1 MKLKDKTT
9 DALGLR
15 ANTVPSHTNGISENR
30 APNHDEVRR
39 RAYEIYLER
48 GGVPGQ
54 ELEDW
59 FQAEREIESAAHFI
73 GATIGE
79 THKP

>member
-30 APNHDEVRR
+30 APNHD
-39 RAYEIYLER
+39 
-48 GGVPGQ
+48 
-54 ELEDW
+54 
-59 FQAEREIESAAHFI
+59 
-73 GATIGE
+73 
-79 THKP
+79 